1 MRTIHIGCLALALA
15 GGVAHAA
22 TPSFLCSKA
31 TTWVEK
37 TVCASER
44 LSELDLQLAV
54 AYSRMLKVL
63 SGQGRKSLEEEQR
76 AWWASRNECRKASDP
91 PACLEGRYEGQITAL
106 ESRPDYPGEAV
117 AKNVELPP
125 ESIAAA
131 GRGWTRELSK
141 YQRALRACRE
151 ESSVKIGKILVVWT
165 AEEEGSI
172 GARLVDWNLKEW
184 VCVARIEGHKVI
196 RFEARD
202 PSEQLPPSGPV
213 YHLGSKAPPGCKN
226 ATQVLDVSGKP
237 AGWISEADC

>member
-1 MRTIHIGCLALALA
+1 MITVGCLVLALACGA
-15 GGVAHAA
+15 ARAA
-22 TPSFLCSKA
+22 TPSFVCGKA
-31 TTWVEK
+31 TGWVEK
-37 TVCASER
+37 TVCGSDR

-54 AYSRMLKVL
+54 AYARMLKML
-63 SGQGRKSLEEEQR
+63 NGQGRKSLESEQR
-76 AWWASRNECRKASDP
+76 AWWASRNECRKASEP
-91 PACLEGRYEGQITAL
+91 AACLEGRYEARIGAL

-151 ESSVKIGKILVVWT
+151 ESSVAIGKILVAWHA
-165 AEEEGSI
+165 AEGASI

-184 VCVARIEGHKVI
+184 VCEAHLDGHKVF

-202 PSEQLPPSGPV
+202 PAEQLPDSGPV
-213 YHLGSKAPPGCKN
+213 YHLGAKAPSGCRA
-226 ATQVLDVSGKP
+226 ATQVLDVNGKP